1 MKPKF
6 ALLFFL
12 LFSLIVNG
20 CVSKP
25 DEEIVKNAI
34 QPHSESFFIYDT
46 IVTVRVY
53 DDQVTDKH
61 FKDLEARMKEIE
73 FHLSR
78 TLQGSEVYRINEQ
91 AGKQAVPVS
100 EETYGVIKKTVKFA
114 ELSEGK
120 FDPAIGPLV
129 SLWNIGQD
137 NAKVPSE
144 EKLKEALQVIDYR
157 QIVLDDAKRTVFLKQ
172 PGMAID
178 LGGIGKGYA
187 ADQIAAYLTEK
198 GFNSA
203 IIDLGGNILALGKKP
218 DGKDWVIGIQDP
230 DRNRGNQLGK
240 LKVINKT
247 VVTSGIYE
255 RYFEENGKHYHH
267 ILNPA
272 TGFPV
277 DNHLFSVS
285 VITNESADADALS
298 TTGFALGLEKGM
310 SFMESLPHVEA
321 IFITKDK
328 NVYIT
333 SGLKGNWELTNEQYK
348 MAN

>member
-1 MKPKF
+1 MKHKF
-6 ALLFFL
+6 SLLFFL
-12 LFSLIVNG
+12 LLSLILNG
-20 CVSKP
+20 CVSKTH
-25 DEEIVKNAI
+25 EESVKTAI
-34 QPHSESFFIYDT
+34 QPQSESFFIYDT

-53 DDQVTDKH
+53 DDRMTDKH
-61 FKDLEARMKEIE
+61 FKELEARMKEIE
-73 FHLSR
+73 SHLSR

-100 EETYGVIKKTVKFA
+100 RETYEVIKKSIQFA
-114 ELSEGK
+114 ELSEGQ

-129 SLWNIGQD
+129 SLWNIGHD

-144 EKLKEALQVIDYR
+144 EKLTEALQVIDYH

-172 PGMAID
+172 PNMAID

-187 ADQIAAYLTEK
+187 ADQIAVYLTEK
-198 GFNSA
+198 GFTSA

-218 DGKDWVIGIQDP
+218 NGNDWIIGIQDP

-240 LKVINKT
+240 LKVTNKT

-255 RYFEENGKHYHH
+255 RYFEENGKLYHH

-272 TGFPV
+272 TGYPV
-277 DNHLFSVS
+277 ENNLFSVS
-285 VITNESADADALS
+285 IITNESADADALS

-310 SFMESLPHVEA
+310 PFMESLPNVEA

>member
-1 MKPKF
+1 MKHKF
-6 ALLFFL
+6 SLLFFL
-12 LFSLIVNG
+12 ILSLILNG
-20 CVSKP
+20 CVSKTH
-25 DEEIVKNAI
+25 EESVKTAI
-34 QPHSESFFIYDT
+34 QPQSESFFIYDT

-53 DDQVTDKH
+53 DDRMTDKH
-61 FKDLEARMKEIE
+61 FKELEARMKEIE
-73 FHLSR
+73 SHLSR

-100 EETYGVIKKTVKFA
+100 RETYEVIKKSIQYA
-114 ELSEGK
+114 ELSEGR

-144 EKLKEALQVIDYR
+144 EKLTEALQVIDYH
-157 QIVLDDAKRTVFLKQ
+157 QIALDDAKRTVFLKQ
-172 PGMAID
+172 PNMAID

-187 ADQIAAYLTEK
+187 ADQIAVYLTEK
-198 GFNSA
+198 GFTSA

-218 DGKDWVIGIQDP
+218 NGNDWIIGIQDP

-240 LKVINKT
+240 LKVTNKT

-272 TGFPV
+272 TGYPV
-277 DNHLFSVS
+277 ENNLFSVS
-285 VITNESADADALS
+285 IITNESADADALS

-310 SFMESLPHVEA
+310 PFMESLPNVEA

>member
-1 MKPKF
+1 MNHKF
-6 ALLFFL
+6 SLLFFL
-12 LFSLIVNG
+12 ILSLILNG
-20 CVSKP
+20 CVSKTH
-25 DEEIVKNAI
+25 EESVKTAI
-34 QPHSESFFIYDT
+34 QPQSESFFIYDT

-53 DDQVTDKH
+53 DDRMTDKH
-61 FKDLEARMKEIE
+61 FKELEARMKEIE
-73 FHLSR
+73 SHLSR

-100 EETYGVIKKTVKFA
+100 RETYEVIKKSIQFA
-114 ELSEGK
+114 ELSEGR

-144 EKLKEALQVIDYR
+144 EKLTEALQVIDYH
-157 QIVLDDAKRTVFLKQ
+157 QIVLNDAKRTVFLKQ
-172 PGMAID
+172 PNMAID

-187 ADQIAAYLTEK
+187 ADQIAVYLTEK

-218 DGKDWVIGIQDP
+218 NENDWIIGIQDP

-240 LKVINKT
+240 LKVTNKT

-272 TGFPV
+272 TGYPV
-277 DNHLFSVS
+277 ENNLFSVS
-285 VITNESADADALS
+285 IITNESADADALS

-310 SFMESLPHVEA
+310 PFMESLPNVEA

>member
-1 MKPKF
+1 MKHKF
-6 ALLFFL
+6 SLLFFL
-12 LFSLIVNG
+12 ILSLILNG
-20 CVSKP
+20 CASKP
-25 DEEIVKNAI
+25 HEESVNTAI
-34 QPHSESFFIYDT
+34 QPHSESYFIYDT

-53 DDQVTDKH
+53 DDRVTDQH
-61 FKDLEARMKEIE
+61 FKELDTRMKEIE
-73 FHLSR
+73 SHLSR

-100 EETYGVIKKTVKFA
+100 VETYEVITKSMKYA
-114 ELSEGK
+114 ELSEGC

-144 EKLKEALQVIDYR
+144 ENIKKMLQVIDYH

-172 PGMAID
+172 PNMAID

-187 ADQIAAYLTEK
+187 ADQIAAYLKEND
-198 GFNSA
+198 FNSA

-218 DGKDWVIGIQDP
+218 NGNDWTIGIQDP

-240 LKVINKT
+240 LKVTNKT

-272 TGFPV
+272 TGYPV
-277 DNHLFSVS
+277 ENNLFGVS
-285 VITNESADADALS
+285 IITNESADADALS

-310 SFMESLPHVEA
+310 SFMESLPNVEA

-328 NVYIT
+328 KVHIT
-333 SGLKGNWELTNEQYK
+333 GGLKGNWELTNEQYQ